1 MRLLLEGKNGNK
13 NMTLENVKEYNESVH
28 DRKIYVSYN
37 DDRENESYSMIQYM
51 AVPLNW
57 LIYRI
62 GGIDMIEVMEQRL
75 EAKKRRLAQLQEY
88 FQIDMK
94 NINSSTYEDNAI
106 SALLEMKKIKT
117 EIAELEFCLQLK

>member
-1 MRLLLEGKNGNK
+1 MR
-13 NMTLENVKEYNESVH
+13 
-28 DRKIYVSYN
+28 
-37 DDRENESYSMIQYM
+37 
-51 AVPLNW
+51 
-57 LIYRI
+57 
-62 GGIDMIEVMEQRL
+62 EVMEQRL

-117 EIAELEFCLQLK
+117 EGIITIDEFFGLCIEMGIK

>member
-1 MRLLLEGKNGNK
+1 MR
-13 NMTLENVKEYNESVH
+13 
-28 DRKIYVSYN
+28 
-37 DDRENESYSMIQYM
+37 
-51 AVPLNW
+51 
-57 LIYRI
+57 
-62 GGIDMIEVMEQRL
+62 EVMEQRL

-117 EIAELEFCLQLK
+117 EIAELDFCLQLKYRFHMENVR